1 MNIQLIFSGELSFS
15 LQQLFNNI
23 GDRAV
28 IDHIGYKCSS
38 NSEYKKM
45 KNLFMSVHQKYA
57 VWAHEAY
64 ISKRRITYVR
74 LKIPFSIDTDHGK
87 QEISY
92 LEIQD
97 QKHNGSQISGIDHIE
112 ILPKEKV
119 TQDLLI
125 EELRL
130 FQYDVKLGGKEHHIT
145 YDFEIPY
152 LSSKK
157 LLVKIPKEPLVEK
170 IKRDEMK

>member
-1 MNIQLIFSGELSFS
+1 MNIQSIFSKELLYA
-15 LQQLFNNI
+15 LQQLFNKI
-23 GDRAV
+23 GDRAI
-28 IDHIGYKCSS
+28 IDHAGYKCASH
-38 NSEYKKM
+38 SEYKKIRG
-45 KNLFMSVHQKYA
+45 LFMSQQQQYGI
-57 VWAHEAY
+57 WAYESY
-64 ISKRRITYVR
+64 ISNRKITYVR
-74 LKIPFSIDTDHGK
+74 LKHPIVLNTKHGK
-87 QEISY
+87 IEINY

-97 QKHNGSQISGIDHIE
+97 QKPDSSQVSGIDHIE

-119 TQDLLI
+119 TQELLI

-130 FQYDVKLGGKEHHIT
+130 FQYNVILGGKAHHVT

-152 LSSKK
+152 LNNKN